1 MILDGLFR
9 RSRWG
14 PPADALYLTAV
25 HQARRPGFYTR
36 FGAPDTVDGRF
47 DMIALHVF
55 LLLRRLRGEG
65 ADGAELAQKLFDVMF
80 DYIDQDLREMG
91 VGDLSVGKK
100 VKAMAS
106 AVYGRIAA
114 YEPGLDE
121 GGAAGESRLVEA
133 LRRNLYSAREP
144 LDDDVRG
151 LARYV
156 VDQAA
161 CLAEQAG
168 GELLAGRVNF
178 LAAPRD
184 DDENAASGAS
194 G

>member
-14 PPADALYLTAV
+14 AAADALYLAAV
-25 HQARRPGFYTR
+25 QQARRPGFYTR
-36 FGAPDTVDGRF
+36 LGVPDTVDGRF

-65 ADGAELAQKLFDVMF
+65 KDGAALAQKLFDVMF
-80 DYIDQDLREMG
+80 DYMDQDLREMG

-100 VKAMAS
+100 IKAMAS

-121 GGAAGESRLVEA
+121 GGAAGETQLVEA
-133 LRRNLYSAREP
+133 LRRNLYSARDPHE
-144 LDDDVRG
+144 DDVRG

-156 VDQAA
+156 VAQAA
-161 CLAEQAG
+161 SLAAQSG
-168 GELLAGRVNF
+168 GELLAGRVEF
-178 LAAPRD
+178 LAAPHD
-184 DDENAASGAS
+184 DDEDVPPGE
-194 G
+194 GG